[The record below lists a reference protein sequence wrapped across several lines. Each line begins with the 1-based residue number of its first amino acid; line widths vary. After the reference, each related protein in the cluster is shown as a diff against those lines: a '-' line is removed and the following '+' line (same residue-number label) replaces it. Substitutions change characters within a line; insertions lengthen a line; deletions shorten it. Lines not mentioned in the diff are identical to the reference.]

1 MHTLPTPELKFFA
14 DLSVQVD
21 KPQEVGKTHHGVRRV
36 IPILGGTVE
45 AQGWRGRVLSGGADF
60 QLLLGTSMAEL
71 DARYVME
78 TDAGDMIF
86 VTNRAVRTA
95 SPEVMAKII
104 RGEPVDPSTVYFRCS
119 PSFETASPALAWI
132 AERLFIG
139 TGARHPDK
147 VVMRFFEVA

>member
-1 MHTLPTPELKFFA
+1 
-14 DLSVQVD
+14 
-21 KPQEVGKTHHGVRRV
+21 
-36 IPILGGTVE
+36 
-45 AQGWRGRVLSGGADF
+45 
-60 QLLLGTSMAEL
+60 
-71 DARYVME
+71 
-78 TDAGDMIF
+78 MIF

-104 RGEPVDPSTVYFRCS
+104 RGEPVEPSTVYFRCS